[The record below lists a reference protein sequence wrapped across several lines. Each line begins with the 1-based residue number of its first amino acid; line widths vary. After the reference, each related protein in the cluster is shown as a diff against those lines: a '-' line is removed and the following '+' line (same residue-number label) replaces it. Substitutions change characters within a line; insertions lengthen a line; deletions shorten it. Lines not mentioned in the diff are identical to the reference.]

1 MVKYKNMCIDIY
13 IHTIEIYKEKT
24 GRFTINIENIRIKY
38 NNMMMKMLRYKKNT
52 KKVDMG
58 VEKCAK

>member
-1 MVKYKNMCIDIY
+1 MVKYKNMCIVIY
-13 IHTIEIYKEKT
+13 IHTMEIYKEKT

-52 KKVDMG
+52 KKVDRG
-58 VEKCAK
+58 VEKCVK

>member
-1 MVKYKNMCIDIY
+1 MVKYKNMCIYEDIF

-38 NNMMMKMLRYKKNT
+38 NNMMMKMLRYKKIL
-52 KKVDMG
+52 KRLIW
-58 VEKCAK
+58 E